1 MLNPVDLYHTFDD
14 CVVKQRCYGCVH
26 PALSPGSDLTLRPAP
41 PSAEIAG
48 TVRSFMHGG
57 SILEQSR
64 PCHRK
69 NFRKVRGFLAGQD
82 LAGIRR
88 TTDAPTG
95 RVTAG

>member
-1 MLNPVDLYHTFDD
+1 MLNPVDLYYTFDD
-14 CVVKQRCYGCVH
+14 SVVKQRRYGSVH
-26 PALSPGSDLTLRPAP
+26 PALSAGSDLTLRPAP

-57 SILEQSR
+57 SIIDQSR

-69 NFRKVRGFLAGQD
+69 NFRKVRRVLAGQD
-82 LAGIRR
+82 FAGIRR

-95 RVTAG
+95 RVTAR

>member
-14 CVVKQRCYGCVH
+14 SVVKQRRYGSVH
-26 PALSPGSDLTLRPAP
+26 PALSAGSDLTLRPAL

-48 TVRSFMHGG
+48 TVRSFMHGR
-57 SILEQSR
+57 SVLDRSR

-82 LAGIRR
+82 LAGIQR